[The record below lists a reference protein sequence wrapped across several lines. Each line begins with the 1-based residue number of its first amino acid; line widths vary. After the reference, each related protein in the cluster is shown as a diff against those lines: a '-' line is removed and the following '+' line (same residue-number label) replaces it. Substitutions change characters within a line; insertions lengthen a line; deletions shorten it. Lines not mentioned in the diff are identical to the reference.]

1 MNFTEKA
8 AIVRTTVK
16 YTNNSINNTDVYN
29 ELILEALNGIS
40 PTGENTN
47 SLSITFA
54 TAGSGSTSEGSVSV
68 SFITSS
74 DFVGT
79 IQAST
84 IPASTTINLSAENGA
99 TLQPIAY
106 TVTTETLTILFLN
119 RP

>member
-1 MNFTEKA
+1 MNFNQKA

-16 YTNNSINNTDVYN
+16 DTNNSINNTDVYN
-29 ELILEALNGIS
+29 ELILEALDGIS

-47 SLSITFA
+47 SLSVTVA
-54 TAGSGSTSEGSVSV
+54 TGNGSTSEGSVSV

-106 TVTTETLTILFLN
+106 TVTTGTLTILFLN